1 MPQVC
6 IIFFSLRSV
15 AQPGRALRS
24 GRRGRGFEPRHSDQE
39 LNSAFCRIFFHN
51 FSCNLVKCESYLL
64 VRKKGKKMFAKR
76 FLVKEKFDN
85 YDDYIQNATVSVP
98 ENFNFAYD
106 VVDVIAEENPDKVAL
121 LWTNDAGEKKSITFK
136 MLSQWSNA
144 VANFLT
150 ARGLKKGDT
159 VLLFLRRRWEY
170 WILMMAMHKLGIIP
184 IPSTNQLKTKDI
196 KYRLD
201 TADVAAVVVFDDG
214 VILNE
219 IKSAIGDNDK
229 IQLID
234 CVDVARACDSYP
246 VTMERVPN
254 GNTETM
260 VVYFTSGTTDM
271 PKMVAH
277 NFVYPL
283 GHINTAVFWQR
294 LEDGDIHFTLSES
307 GWAKC
312 SWGKMYGQWLA
323 GATVFVFDFS
333 RVFTAHDLLTAISEN
348 KITSFCAPPTAY
360 KMLIHADMTKYDLSS
375 LKKADIA
382 GEALNPEV
390 YERFLEKTG
399 VKMREGFGQ
408 TETCVMLFTNQ
419 WIEPKPGAMGMPA
432 AGWNV
437 QLLDERGRPI
447 TESGTVGEICVSLK
461 NGWPLGLF
469 QGYHKNEKMT
479 ASVARDGYYHTGDVA
494 YRDAD
499 GYFWFVGRN
508 DDLIKSSGYR
518 VSPFEVE
525 SVLLEHPAVREVAV
539 TGVPDSARGQAVKAT
554 IVLNK
559 YFQPSDVLVRQ
570 LQDHAKSRAAH
581 YKSPR
586 IIEFV
591 DSLPMTISGKIRRA
605 LIRTLDSAK
614 ETIVEPIKNTIGLGD
629 DK

>member
-1 MPQVC
+1 
-6 IIFFSLRSV
+6 
-15 AQPGRALRS
+15 
-24 GRRGRGFEPRHSDQE
+24 
-39 LNSAFCRIFFHN
+39 
-51 FSCNLVKCESYLL
+51 
-64 VRKKGKKMFAKR
+64 MFATR
-76 FLVKEKFDN
+76 FLKQENFID
-85 YDDYIQNATVSVP
+85 YDDYRNNATPIVP
-98 ENFNFAYD
+98 DNFNFAYD
-106 VVDVIAEENPDKVAL
+106 VVDVIASESPDKVAL
-121 LWTNDAGEKKSITFK
+121 LWTNDDGEKKSITFK
-136 MLSQWSNA
+136 MLSRWSNA
-144 VANFLT
+144 VANFLA
-150 ARGLKKGDT
+150 ARGLGRGDT

-170 WILMMAMHKLGIIP
+170 WVLMMAMHKLGVIP

-196 KYRLD
+196 EYRLK
-201 TADVAAVVVFDDG
+201 AANVAAVIAYDDG
-214 VILNE
+214 VVVDE
-219 IKSAIGDNDK
+219 IKNAIGDNDK

-234 CVDVARACDSYP
+234 CADVENACEKYP
-246 VTMERVPN
+246 DTMERVPN
-254 GNTETM
+254 ENTDTM

-294 LEDGDIHFTLSES
+294 LVDGDIHFTLSES

-333 RVFTAHDLLTAISEN
+333 RLFTAHDLLTAIAEH

-360 KMLIHADMTKYDLSS
+360 KMMIHANMAKYDLSS
-375 LKKADIA
+375 LKKADVA

-390 YERFLEKTG
+390 YERFYEETG
-399 VKMREGFGQ
+399 VKLREGFGQ
-408 TETCVMLFTNQ
+408 TETCVMIFTNQ

-437 QLLDERGRPI
+437 QLMDERGRPI
-447 TESGTVGEICVSLK
+447 DEPNAVGEICVAVK
-461 NGWPLGLF
+461 DGKPLGLF
-469 QGYHKNEKMT
+469 QGYHKNDKQT
-479 ASVARDGYYHTGDVA
+479 AAVYRDGIYHTGDMA

-508 DDLIKSSGYR
+508 DDLIKTSGYR

-539 TGVPDSARGQAVKAT
+539 TGVLDAARGQAVKAT
-554 IVLNK
+554 VVLNK
-559 YFQPSDVLVRQ
+559 YFQPTDVLVRQ
-570 LQDHAKSRAAH
+570 LQDHAKLRAAH
-581 YKSPR
+581 YKCPR

-591 DSLPMTISGKIRRA
+591 DTLPMTISGKIRRA

-614 ETIVEPIKNTIGLGD
+614 ETIVDPIKSTIGLGKD
-629 DK
+629 EEEK

>member
-1 MPQVC
+1 
-6 IIFFSLRSV
+6 
-15 AQPGRALRS
+15 
-24 GRRGRGFEPRHSDQE
+24 
-39 LNSAFCRIFFHN
+39 
-51 FSCNLVKCESYLL
+51 
-64 VRKKGKKMFAKR
+64 MFAKR
-76 FLVKEKFDN
+76 FLKQDKFEN
-85 YDDYIQNATVSVP
+85 YDDYRKNAMPIVP

-106 VVDVIAEENPDKVAL
+106 VVDVIAKETPDKIAI
-121 LWTNDAGEKKSITFK
+121 LWINDSGEKKSITFG

-144 VANFLT
+144 VANFLVQ
-150 ARGLKKGDT
+150 RGLSKGDA

-170 WILMMAMHKLGIIP
+170 WVLMMAMHKVGIIP
-184 IPSTNQLKTKDI
+184 IPSTNQLKAEDI
-196 KYRLD
+196 KFRLGA
-201 TADVAAVVVFDDG
+201 ADVHTVIAFDDG
-214 VILNE
+214 SIVNE
-219 IKSAIGDNDK
+219 IKSAIGDRNDV
-229 IQLID
+229 QLID
-234 CVDVARACDSYP
+234 SVDVAMACE
-246 VTMERVPN
+246 TCTKTFERVPN
-254 GNTETM
+254 ENTDTM

-277 NFVYPL
+277 NFAYPL

-360 KMLIHADMTKYDLSS
+360 KMMIHADMKKYDLSS

-390 YERFLEKTG
+390 YERFLGCTG
-399 VKMREGFGQ
+399 IKMREGFGQ
-408 TETCVMLFTNQ
+408 TETCVMIFNNE

-437 QLLDERGRPI
+437 RLLDERGREVVEPN
-447 TESGTVGEICVSLK
+447 TVGEICVSVK
-461 NGWPLGLF
+461 ESKPVGLF
-469 QGYHKNEKMT
+469 QGYHKNEKQT
-479 ASVARDGYYHTGDVA
+479 SAVYRDGYYHTGDMA
-494 YRDAD
+494 YCDAD

-508 DDLIKSSGYR
+508 DDLIKTSGYR

-539 TGVPDSARGQAVKAT
+539 TGIPDAARGQVVKAT

-559 YFQPSDVLVRQ
+559 YFQQTDALVRQ
-570 LQDHAKSRAAH
+570 LQDHAKSKAAT
-581 YKSPR
+581 YKCPR
-586 IIEFV
+586 VIEFV
-591 DSLPMTISGKIRRA
+591 DTLPMTISGKIRRA

-614 ETIVEPIKNTIGLGD
+614 ESIVEPIKNTIGLGKD
-629 DK
+629 EEEK

>member
-1 MPQVC
+1 M
-6 IIFFSLRSV
+6 FF
-15 AQPGRALRS
+15 
-24 GRRGRGFEPRHSDQE
+24 
-39 LNSAFCRIFFHN
+39 
-51 FSCNLVKCESYLL
+51 
-64 VRKKGKKMFAKR
+64 KR
-76 FLVKEKFDN
+76 FLKQGEFNN
-85 YDDYIQNATVSVP
+85 YDDYLKNAVP
-98 ENFNFAYD
+98 NIPDNFNFAYD
-106 VVDVIAEENPDKVAL
+106 VVDVIADETPDKVAI
-121 LWTNDAGEKKSITFK
+121 LWTDDAGEKKSITFK

-150 ARGLKKGDT
+150 AHGLKKGDT
-159 VLLFLRRRWEY
+159 VLLFMRRRWEY
-170 WILMMAMHKLGIIP
+170 WVLMMAMHKLGVIP

-201 TADVAAVVVFDDG
+201 AANAAAVIAFDDG
-214 VILNE
+214 VIMNE
-219 IKSAIGDNDK
+219 IKSAIGADEN

-234 CVDVARACDSYP
+234 CADVENACEKYAK
-246 VTMERVPN
+246 TLERVTN
-254 GNTETM
+254 ENTDTM

-277 NFVYPL
+277 NFAYPL

-294 LEDGDIHFTLSES
+294 LRDGDIHFTLSES

-323 GATVFVFDFS
+323 GATVFVYDFS
-333 RVFTAHDLLTAISEN
+333 RFFTAHDLLNAISEH

-360 KMLIHADMTKYDLSS
+360 KMMINSDMSKYDLSS
-375 LKKADIA
+375 LKKAEVA

-390 YERFLEKTG
+390 YERFLENTG
-399 VKMREGFGQ
+399 VKLREGFGQ
-408 TETCVMLFTNQ
+408 TETCVMIFTNE

-432 AGWNV
+432 AGWDV
-437 QLLDERGRPI
+437 KLLDERGRVI
-447 TESGTVGEICVSLK
+447 TEANTVGEICVNIK
-461 NGWPLGLF
+461 DGKPLGLF
-469 QGYHKNEKMT
+469 QGYHKNEKQT
-479 ASVARDGYYHTGDVA
+479 NAVYRDGIYHTGDMA
-494 YRDAD
+494 YFDAD

-508 DDLIKSSGYR
+508 DDLIKTSGYR

-539 TGVPDSARGQAVKAT
+539 TGIPDPARGQAVKAT

-559 YFQPSDVLVRQ
+559 YFQQTDALVRQ

-586 IIEFV
+586 VIEFV
-591 DSLPMTISGKIRRA
+591 ETLPMTISGKIRRA

-614 ETIVEPIKNTIGLGD
+614 ESIVDPIKSTIGLGD
-629 DK
+629 EK